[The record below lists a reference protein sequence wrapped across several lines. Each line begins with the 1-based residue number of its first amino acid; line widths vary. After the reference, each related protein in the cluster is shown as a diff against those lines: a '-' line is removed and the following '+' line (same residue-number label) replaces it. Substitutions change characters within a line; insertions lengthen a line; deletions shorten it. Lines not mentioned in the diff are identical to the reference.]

1 MGTKTEPLFNPEED
15 MKDLGHLSDLGK
27 SSKSGAAKK
36 PKVKAATARV
46 AKPELTI
53 PSLDLKTEPID
64 DSATPSAANPWGST
78 VGMEIIKQTTDE
90 ARVQSFSYS
99 ST

>member
-1 MGTKTEPLFNPEED
+1 MFNPEED
-15 MKDLGHLSDLGK
+15 MKDLGHLPDLAK
-27 SSKSGAAKK
+27 SSKSGA
-36 PKVKAATARV
+36 VKNTKDREATARV
-46 AKPELTI
+46 ANVKPELTI

-90 ARVQSFSYS
+90 ARVK
-99 ST
+99 